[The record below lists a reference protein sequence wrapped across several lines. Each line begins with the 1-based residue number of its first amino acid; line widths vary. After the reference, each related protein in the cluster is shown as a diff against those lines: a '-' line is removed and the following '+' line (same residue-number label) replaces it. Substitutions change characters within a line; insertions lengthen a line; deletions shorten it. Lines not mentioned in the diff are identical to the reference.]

1 LYHPSSA
8 TARTDILSLWLTLP
22 TGRENIKS
30 GQGTEADAGR
40 PVLGIELGVWDEISK
55 NPKKFEFYG

>member
-1 LYHPSSA
+1 MIEGSFGLFEYGLGLFCLGGE
-8 TARTDILSLWLTLP
+8 R
-22 TGRENIKS
+22 K
-30 GQGTEADAGR
+30 ADAGR